1 MNNRHIGKVCVSL
14 NREDVGILPYG
25 ALIEAV
31 LKKPAQISLANGGK
45 VW

>member
-1 MNNRHIGKVCVSL
+1 MFRSAGDVCVSL
-14 NREDVGILPYG
+14 GWVDVGILPYD